1 MTGYQL
7 VFILLELQRTI
18 PALMSVETWLRYDKI
33 HQRIQ
38 LLT

>member
-7 VFILLELQRTI
+7 VFILLELQHTV
-18 PALMSVETWLRYDKI
+18 PALMSVEIWLRYDKI